1 MNLEGRQCGAV
12 DKSGLVRPGR
22 RFSLVTSELDMG
34 PRTAL
39 VDRLPRIEGD
49 RADAHMN
56 AVRGCVPGLAELIVG
71 APVIYD
77 PALPPGGPRSR
88 WMPLVREWR
97 GLLKGDLEVLA
108 APASEGR
115 LQDLAGLGPGS
126 TPAGDDF
133 LTGFIIGCVWT
144 GRPRPPMPDP
154 SRTTWLSAEILRDA
168 AEGLVW
174 RRGRDV
180 LAALAGDEPGTLLEA
195 AGGMINWGSSSGR
208 AWLAG
213 LAAALDGGSVSQERR
228 MMQ

>member
-1 MNLEGRQCGAV
+1 
-12 DKSGLVRPGR
+12 
-22 RFSLVTSELDMG
+22 MG

-77 PALPPGGPRSR
+77 PALPPGGPRGR
-88 WMPLVREWR
+88 WIPLAREWL
-97 GLLKGDLEVLA
+97 GLLQGDLEVLA

>member
-1 MNLEGRQCGAV
+1 MNLEGRQRGAA
-12 DKSGLVRPGR
+12 DGSGLVRPGR

-49 RADAHMN
+49 RVDAHMN
-56 AVRGCVPGLAELIVG
+56 AGRGCVPGLAELVVG

-88 WMPLVREWR
+88 WMPLAREWL
-97 GLLKGDLEVLA
+97 GLLQGDLEVLA

-115 LQDLAGLGPGS
+115 LHDLTGLGPGS

-133 LTGFIIGCVWT
+133 LTGFIVGCVWT
-144 GRPRPPMPDP
+144 GRPRPPMPDL

-168 AEGLVW
+168 SEGLVW

-180 LAALAGDEPGTLLEA
+180 LAALAGDEPGALLEA